1 MIMRIDAL
9 AGTRLLYNLR
19 FRAILYQVLAV
30 GSIVLLGLYLFSNVS
45 QKLAEQNIA
54 TGFGF
59 LSREAGFV
67 ISQTL
72 IDYKPTDT
80 YGRALLAGIVN
91 TVWVSAWSVVL
102 ATIIG
107 LFVGIARLSRNPLLA
122 FLAFLYVEALR
133 NVPLLLYLFLWYALI
148 VTSLPAVRDAWE
160 FLPHVFMS
168 NSGLTVPSFQW
179 TSQHSAVL
187 AALALGGA
195 LALGLHR
202 RATAERVRTGRVR
215 TTWPLITLALLAPPL
230 LAILIIQPDFA
241 VSLPEKGRFRLTG
254 GAQLRP
260 EFTALLVGLA
270 LSASAGIAEIVRSG
284 ILSVG
289 KGQWEAAR
297 ALGVRDGPIM
307 RLVVL
312 PQALRVIIPPLT
324 SSYLSLFKNSSLA
337 IAIGYPDL
345 VMVSNTTM
353 NQTGQAIEGIAI
365 FMLVYLSLSIA
376 ISVFMNWY
384 NSRVA
389 IKER

>member
-1 MIMRIDAL
+1 MRPVSTS
-9 AGTRLLYNLR
+9 GTRLIYNLR
-19 FRAILYQVLAV
+19 FRAIVYQVLAV
-30 GSIVLLGLYLFSNVS
+30 GSIVLLGLHMFSNVS

-54 TGFGF
+54 TGFGY

-67 ISQTL
+67 ISQTM

-80 YGRALLAGIVN
+80 YGRAILAGIVN
-91 TVWVSAWSVVL
+91 TVWVSAWSVLL
-102 ATIIG
+102 ATG
-107 LFVGIARLSRNPLLA
+107 LGLVVGIARLSRNPLLA
-122 FLAFLYVEALR
+122 LLAFLYVEALR

-148 VTSLPAVRDAWE
+148 VTGLPPVRQAWE
-160 FLPHVFMS
+160 VLPHVFVS
-168 NSGLTVPSFQW
+168 NSGLTVPSLVW
-179 TSQHSAVL
+179 TGAHTIIL
-187 AALALGGA
+187 AALVLGGV
-195 LALGLHR
+195 LAFAVR
-202 RATAERVRTGRVR
+202 RRTTAERVRTGHEQ
-215 TTWPLITLALLAPPL
+215 TTWPLIVLVLLLPPVLAFL
-230 LAILIIQPDFA
+230 ILQPDFS
-241 VSLPEKGRFRLTG
+241 VSIPEKGRFRLTG
-254 GAQLRP
+254 GSQLTP

-284 ILSVG
+284 ILSVR

-297 ALGVRDGPIM
+297 ALGLRDGPTM

-324 SSYLSLFKNSSLA
+324 SSYLSIFKNSSLA

-365 FMLVYLSLSIA
+365 FMLVYLGLSIA
-376 ISVFMNWY
+376 ISLLMNWY

-389 IKER
+389 LKER

>member
-1 MIMRIDAL
+1 MRADASS
-9 AGTRLLYNLR
+9 GTRLLYNLR
-19 FRAILYQVLAV
+19 FRAVLYQVLAV

-54 TGFGF
+54 TGFGY
-59 LSREAGFV
+59 LGREAGFV

-80 YGRALLAGIVN
+80 YGRAILAGIAN
-91 TVWVSAWSVVL
+91 TIWVSAWSVVL
-102 ATIIG
+102 ATILG
-107 LFVGIARLSRNPLLA
+107 LIIGIARLSSNPLLA

-148 VTSLPAVRDAWE
+148 VTGLPAVREAWE
-160 FLPHVFMS
+160 VLPHVFLS
-168 NSGLTVPSFQW
+168 NSGLTVPSLAW
-179 TSQHSAVL
+179 TSAHTIIL
-187 AALALGGA
+187 MALVLGGT
-195 LALGLHR
+195 LAIAVRR
-202 RATAERVRTGRVR
+202 RATAERIRTGRER
-215 TTWPLITLALLAPPL
+215 TTWPLVALALLAPPI
-230 LAILIIQPDFA
+230 LAALIVQPEFT

-254 GAQLRP
+254 GAQLTP
-260 EFTALLVGLA
+260 EFTALLIGLA

-284 ILSVG
+284 ILSVR

-297 ALGVRDGPIM
+297 ALGLRDGLTM

-365 FMLVYLSLSIA
+365 FMLVYLGLSIA
-376 ISVFMNWY
+376 ISLFMNWY

-389 IKER
+389 LKER

>member
-1 MIMRIDAL
+1 MRLDASS
-9 AGTRLLYNLR
+9 GTRLLYDLR
-19 FRAILYQVLAV
+19 VRAIIYQVVAV
-30 GSIVLLGLYLFSNVS
+30 ASVVFLGLYLFSNVS

-54 TGFGF
+54 TGFAF

-72 IDYKPTDT
+72 IDYKPSDT
-80 YGRALLAGIVN
+80 YGRAILVGITN
-91 TVWVSAWSVVL
+91 TIWVSAWGVVF

-107 LFVGIARLSRNPLLA
+107 FFVGIARLSSNPLLA
-122 FLAFLYVEALR
+122 LLAFLYVEALR

-148 VTSLPAVRDAWE
+148 VTSLPSVRDAWE
-160 FLPHVFMS
+160 FLPHVFLS
-168 NSGLTVPSFQW
+168 NSGLTVPSLNW
-179 TSQHSAVL
+179 SGAHTIAL
-187 AALALGGA
+187 AALVLGGI
-195 LALGLHR
+195 LTVFVR
-202 RATAERVRTGRVR
+202 RRIVAERIRTGRERV
-215 TTWPLITLALLAPPL
+215 TWPLVAVALLAPPIA
-230 LAILIIQPDFA
+230 AILLFQPDLAF
-241 VSLPEKGRFRLTG
+241 SLPEKGRFRLTG
-254 GAQLRP
+254 GAQLKP
-260 EFTALLVGLA
+260 EFVALLVGLA

-284 ILSVG
+284 ILSVR

-297 ALGVRDGPIM
+297 ALGLSDGRTM
-307 RLVVL
+307 RLVVI

-365 FMLVYLSLSIA
+365 FMLVYLGLSIT

-389 IKER
+389 LKER

>member
-1 MIMRIDAL
+1 MRIAAL
-9 AGTRLLYNLR
+9 NGTRLLYNLR
-19 FRAILYQVLAV
+19 FRAILYQVIAV

-122 FLAFLYVEALR
+122 LLAFLYVEALR

-148 VTSLPAVRDAWE
+148 VTSLPSVRDAWE
-160 FLPHVFMS
+160 ILPHVFMS

-179 TSQHSAVL
+179 TGEHSAVL
-187 AALALGGA
+187 AALALGAA
-195 LALGLHR
+195 LAIGLHR
-202 RATAERVRTGRVR
+202 RTMAERVRTGRSR
-215 TTWPLITLALLAPPL
+215 TTWPLTALALLAPPL
-230 LAILIIQPDFA
+230 LAILIIQPEFA

-365 FMLVYLSLSIA
+365 FMLVYLGLSIM

>member
-1 MIMRIDAL
+1 MRVDASS
-9 AGTRLLYNLR
+9 GTSLLYNLR

-30 GSIVLLGLYLFSNVS
+30 GSIVLVGFYLFSNVS

-54 TGFGF
+54 TGFGY
-59 LSREAGFV
+59 LTREAGFV
-67 ISQTL
+67 ISQSL

-80 YGRALLAGIVN
+80 YGRAILVGIVN
-91 TVWVSAWSVVL
+91 TVWVSVWSVAL

-148 VTSLPAVRDAWE
+148 VTGLPAVREAWE
-160 FLPHVFMS
+160 ILPHVFLS
-168 NSGLTVPSFQW
+168 NSGLTVPSLIW
-179 TSQHSAVL
+179 TSAHTIIL
-187 AALALGGA
+187 LALVLGGIF
-195 LALGLHR
+195 GMFVNR
-202 RATAERVRTGRVR
+202 RATAERIRTGQARVI
-215 TTWPLITLALLAPPL
+215 WPLVALVLLLPPV
-230 LAILIIQPDFA
+230 LAILAVQPDLTL
-241 VSLPEKGRFRLTG
+241 SIPEKGRFRLTG
-254 GAQLRP
+254 GSQLTP

-284 ILSVG
+284 ILSVR

-297 ALGVRDGPIM
+297 ALGLGDGLTM

-365 FMLVYLSLSIA
+365 FMLVYLGLSIM
-376 ISVFMNWY
+376 ISLFMNWY

-389 IKER
+389 LKER

>member
-1 MIMRIDAL
+1 MRLDASS
-9 AGTRLLYNLR
+9 GTRLLYDLR
-19 FRAILYQVLAV
+19 VRAIIYQVVAV
-30 GSIVLLGLYLFSNVS
+30 ASVVFLGLYLFSNVS

-54 TGFGF
+54 TGFNF

-72 IDYKPTDT
+72 IDYKPSDT
-80 YGRALLAGIVN
+80 YGRAILVGITN
-91 TVWVSAWSVVL
+91 TIWVSAWGVVF
-102 ATIIG
+102 ATVIG
-107 LFVGIARLSRNPLLA
+107 FFVGIARLSSNPLLA
-122 FLAFLYVEALR
+122 LLAFLYVEALR

-148 VTSLPAVRDAWE
+148 VTSLPSVRDAWE
-160 FLPHVFMS
+160 LLPHVFLS
-168 NSGLTVPSFQW
+168 NSGLTVPSLNW
-179 TSQHSAVL
+179 SSAHTAAL
-187 AALALGGA
+187 AALLLGGI
-195 LALGLHR
+195 LAVFVR
-202 RATAERVRTGRVR
+202 RRIVAERVRTGRERV
-215 TTWPLITLALLAPPL
+215 TWPLVAVALLAPSL
-230 LAILIIQPDFA
+230 LAILLFQPDLAF
-241 VSLPEKGRFRLTG
+241 SLPEKGRFRLTG
-254 GAQLRP
+254 GAQLKP
-260 EFTALLVGLA
+260 EFVALLVGLA

-284 ILSVG
+284 ILSVR

-297 ALGVRDGPIM
+297 ALGLSDGRTM
-307 RLVVL
+307 RLVVI

-365 FMLVYLSLSIA
+365 FMLVYLGLSIT

-389 IKER
+389 LKER

>member
-1 MIMRIDAL
+1 MRVDASS
-9 AGTRLLYNLR
+9 GTRLLYNLR
-19 FRAILYQVLAV
+19 FRAVLYQVLAV

-54 TGFGF
+54 TGFGY
-59 LSREAGFV
+59 LGREAGFV

-80 YGRALLAGIVN
+80 YGRAILAGIAN
-91 TVWVSAWSVVL
+91 TIWVSAWSVVL
-102 ATIIG
+102 ATILG
-107 LFVGIARLSRNPLLA
+107 LIIGIARLSSNPLLA

-148 VTSLPAVRDAWE
+148 VTGLPAVREAWE
-160 FLPHVFMS
+160 VLPHVFLS
-168 NSGLTVPSFQW
+168 NSGLTVPSLAW
-179 TSQHSAVL
+179 TSAHTIIL
-187 AALALGGA
+187 MALVLGGI
-195 LALGLHR
+195 LAIAVRR
-202 RATAERVRTGRVR
+202 RATAERIRTGRER
-215 TTWPLITLALLAPPL
+215 TTWPLVALALLAPPII
-230 LAILIIQPDFA
+230 ATLIVQPEFT

-254 GAQLRP
+254 GAQLTP
-260 EFTALLVGLA
+260 EFTALLIGLA

-284 ILSVG
+284 ILSVR

-297 ALGVRDGPIM
+297 ALGLRDGLTM

-365 FMLVYLSLSIA
+365 FMLVYLGLSIA
-376 ISVFMNWY
+376 ISLFMNWY

-389 IKER
+389 LKER

>member
-1 MIMRIDAL
+1 MRVDAL
-9 AGTRLLYNLR
+9 SGTRLLYNLR

-30 GSIVLLGLYLFSNVS
+30 GSIVLVGLYLFSNVS

-54 TGFGF
+54 TGFAY

-80 YGRALLAGIVN
+80 YGRAILAGIVN
-91 TVWVSAWSVVL
+91 TIWVSAWSVVL
-102 ATIIG
+102 ATILG
-107 LFVGIARLSRNPLLA
+107 LIVGIARLSRNPLLA

-148 VTSLPAVRDAWE
+148 VTGLPAVREAWE
-160 FLPHVFMS
+160 ILPHVFLS
-168 NSGLTVPSFQW
+168 NSGLTVPSLMW
-179 TSQHSAVL
+179 TSAHTIVL
-187 AALALGGA
+187 AALVLGGT
-195 LALGLHR
+195 LAVALHR
-202 RATAERVRTGRVR
+202 WATAKRIKTGRER
-215 TTWPLITLALLAPPL
+215 TSWPLATLVLLTPPV
-230 LAILIIQPDFA
+230 LAILIIQPEFT
-241 VSLPEKGRFRLTG
+241 VSIPEKGRFRLTG
-254 GAQLRP
+254 GAQLTP

-284 ILSVG
+284 ILSVR

-297 ALGVRDGPIM
+297 ALGLRDGLTM

-365 FMLVYLSLSIA
+365 FMLVYLGLSIT
-376 ISVFMNWY
+376 ISLFMNWY

-389 IKER
+389 LKER

>member
-1 MIMRIDAL
+1 MRAE
-9 AGTRLLYNLR
+9 AMSGTSLLYNLR
-19 FRAILYQVLAV
+19 FRAILYQVIAV
-30 GSIVLLGLYLFSNVS
+30 ASIVLLGLYLFSNVS

-54 TGFGF
+54 TGFGY

-80 YGRALLAGIVN
+80 YGRAILAGIVN

-102 ATIIG
+102 ATLIG

-148 VTSLPAVRDAWE
+148 VTGLPGVREAWE
-160 FLPHVFMS
+160 VMPHVFLS
-168 NSGLTVPSFQW
+168 NSGLTVPSLVW
-179 TSQHSAVL
+179 TGAHTTVL
-187 AALALGGA
+187 LALVLGGI
-195 LALGLHR
+195 LAVVFRR
-202 RATAERVRTGRVR
+202 RATAERIRTGKAR
-215 TTWPLITLALLAPPL
+215 TMWPWIALAVLLPPALALLIA
-230 LAILIIQPDFA
+230 QPDLA
-241 VSLPEKGRFRLTG
+241 VDLPEKGRFRLTG

-284 ILSVG
+284 ILSVR

-297 ALGVRDGPIM
+297 ALGLRDGSTM

-365 FMLVYLSLSIA
+365 FMLVYLGLSIM

-389 IKER
+389 LKER

>member
-1 MIMRIDAL
+1 MRAESL
-9 AGTRLLYNLR
+9 SGTRLLYNLR

-45 QKLAEQNIA
+45 QKLEEQNIA
-54 TGFGF
+54 TGFAF
-59 LSREAGFV
+59 LGREAGFV

-80 YGRALLAGIVN
+80 YGRAILAGIVN
-91 TVWVSAWSVVL
+91 TIWVSAWSVVL

-107 LFVGIARLSRNPLLA
+107 LFVGIARLSRNPLLSL
-122 FLAFLYVEALR
+122 LAFLYVEALR

-148 VTSLPAVRDAWE
+148 VTGLPGVREAWE
-160 FLPHVFMS
+160 ILPHVFLS
-168 NSGLTVPSFQW
+168 NSGLTVPSLTW
-179 TSQHSAVL
+179 TGAHSIVL
-187 AALALGGA
+187 VALALGGA
-195 LALGLHR
+195 LALAVHR
-202 RATAERVRTGRVR
+202 RATAERIRTGRDK
-215 TTWPLITLALLAPPL
+215 TTWPLVALALLLPPVV
-230 LAILIIQPDFA
+230 AIVIVQPELTI
-241 VSLPEKGRFRLTG
+241 SIPEKGRFRLTG

-284 ILSVG
+284 ILSVR

-297 ALGVRDGPIM
+297 ALGLKDGLTM

-365 FMLVYLSLSIA
+365 FMLVYLGLSIT
-376 ISVFMNWY
+376 ISLFMNWY

-389 IKER
+389 LKER

>member
-1 MIMRIDAL
+1 MRADTTS
-9 AGTRLLYNLR
+9 GTSLLYNLR

-54 TGFGF
+54 TGFDY

-67 ISQTL
+67 ISQTM

-80 YGRALLAGIVN
+80 YGRAILAGIVN
-91 TVWVSAWSVVL
+91 TIWVSAWSVVL
-102 ATIIG
+102 ASVLG
-107 LFVGIARLSRNPLLA
+107 LVVGIARLSRNPLLA
-122 FLAFLYVEALR
+122 LLAFLYVEALR

-148 VTSLPAVRDAWE
+148 VTGLPAVREAWE
-160 FLPHVFMS
+160 VLPHVFVS
-168 NSGLTVPSFQW
+168 NSGLTVPSLHW
-179 TSQHSAVL
+179 TRAHTIIFAALVL
-187 AALALGGA
+187 GGVLALAL
-195 LALGLHR
+195 R
-202 RATAERVRTGRVR
+202 RRITAERIRTGRER
-215 TTWPLITLALLAPPL
+215 TTWPFIAVVLLLPPALAFLTL
-230 LAILIIQPDFA
+230 QPEFT

-254 GAQLRP
+254 GSQLTP
-260 EFTALLVGLA
+260 EFTALLIGLA

-284 ILSVG
+284 ILSVR

-297 ALGVRDGPIM
+297 ALGLRDGLTM

-365 FMLVYLSLSIA
+365 FMLVYLGLSIA
-376 ISVFMNWY
+376 ISLFMNWY

-389 IKER
+389 LKER

>member
-1 MIMRIDAL
+1 MRVDSMS
-9 AGTRLLYNLR
+9 GTRLLYNLR

-30 GSIVLLGLYLFSNVS
+30 GSIVLLGVYLFSNVS

-54 TGFGF
+54 TGFGY
-59 LSREAGFV
+59 LGREAGFV

-80 YGRALLAGIVN
+80 YGRAILAGIVN
-91 TVWVSAWSVVL
+91 TIWVSAWGVAL
-102 ATIIG
+102 ATILG
-107 LFVGIARLSRNPLLA
+107 LVVGIARLSRNPLLA
-122 FLAFLYVEALR
+122 LLAFLYVEALR

-148 VTSLPAVRDAWE
+148 VTSLPAVREAWE
-160 FLPHVFMS
+160 VLPHVFVS
-168 NSGLTVPSFQW
+168 NSGLTVPSLVW
-179 TSQHSAVL
+179 TGNHTIILIALVLGAVL
-187 AALALGGA
+187 AVAV
-195 LALGLHR
+195 R
-202 RATAERVRTGRVR
+202 RRRTAERIRTGKER
-215 TTWPLITLALLAPPL
+215 TTWPLIALALLIPPA
-230 LAILIIQPDFA
+230 LAILILQPDFT

-254 GAQLRP
+254 GSQLTP

-284 ILSVG
+284 ILSVR

-297 ALGVRDGPIM
+297 ALGFRDGLTM

-353 NQTGQAIEGIAI
+353 NQTGHAIEGIAI
-365 FMLVYLSLSIA
+365 FMLVYLGLSIA
-376 ISVFMNWY
+376 ISLFMNWY

-389 IKER
+389 LKER

>member
-1 MIMRIDAL
+1 MRVDASS
-9 AGTRLLYNLR
+9 GTSLLYNLR

-30 GSIVLLGLYLFSNVS
+30 ASIVLIGLYLFSNVS

-54 TGFGF
+54 TGFGY

-67 ISQTL
+67 ISQSM
-72 IDYKPTDT
+72 IDYKPTNT
-80 YGRALLAGIVN
+80 YGRAILVGIVN
-91 TVWVSAWSVVL
+91 TIWVSAWSVVL

-122 FLAFLYVEALR
+122 FLSFLYVEALR

-148 VTSLPAVRDAWE
+148 VTGLPSVREAWE
-160 FLPHVFMS
+160 ILPHVFLS
-168 NSGLTVPSFQW
+168 NSGLTVPSLIW
-179 TSQHSAVL
+179 TSAHTVIF
-187 AALALGGA
+187 LALVLGGV
-195 LALGLHR
+195 LGIFVHR
-202 RATAERVRTGRVR
+202 RATAERIRTGQARM
-215 TTWPLITLALLAPPL
+215 TWPLVALALLLPPV
-230 LAILIIQPDFA
+230 LAALIVQPDLA
-241 VSLPEKGRFRLTG
+241 LSIPEKGRFRLTG
-254 GAQLRP
+254 GSQLTP

-284 ILSVG
+284 ILSVR

-297 ALGVRDGPIM
+297 ALGLRDGSTM

-345 VMVSNTTM
+345 VMISNTTM

-365 FMLVYLSLSIA
+365 FMLVYLGLSIM
-376 ISVFMNWY
+376 ISLFMNWY

-389 IKER
+389 LKER